1 MATPLILALGGTRS
15 GKSRYGLAAARRLAG
30 DGRAWFLATAW
41 PGDPELDD
49 RIARHRAER
58 PAAWPTIEVGA
69 DLADALR
76 RTEPAEPVL
85 IDGLTLWLSTLL
97 GDEPGADRPDP
108 RRPGR
113 RRPRGDRRAPGAGH
127 RRQRR
132 GRLGHRADARR
143 RARLSGPRRDHP
155 PAPRG
160 ARRRGRPDGGRPA
173 GPAAMTD
180 LRRPG
185 SRGTGSGRRDG
196 SWHSPPL
203 LGTIGPL
210 DAAAMAAAEA
220 QLDRLT
226 KPPGSLGR
234 LESLVDPARRHHRSD
249 RRAGRAAV
257 DRRRGRRPRRGPSRA
272 CRPIRRT

>member
-15 GKSRYGLAAARRLAG
+15 GKSRYGLAAAKRLAG
-30 DGRAWFLATAW
+30 DGRVWFLATAW

-69 DLADALR
+69 DLAGALR

-97 GDEPGADRPDP
+97 GDEPGPIDP
-108 RRPGR
+108 ILDGPVAAALD
-113 RRPRGDRRAPGAGH
+113 GDRRAPGAGH

-143 RARLSGPRRDHP
+143 RPRVPRPRRDHP
-155 PAPRG
+155 PAPRR

-173 GPAAMTD
+173 GPTAMTTPEVREARND
-180 LRRPG
+180 ARSSTGELACSPSSARSARSTRTRWPPP
-185 SRGTGSGRRDG
+185 SRGSTG
-196 SWHSPPL
+196 
-203 LGTIGPL
+203 
-210 DAAAMAAAEA
+210 
-220 QLDRLT
+220 
-226 KPPGSLGR
+226 
-234 LESLVDPARRHHRSD
+234 
-249 RRAGRAAV
+249 
-257 DRRRGRRPRRGPSRA
+257 
-272 CRPIRRT
+272 